1 MIVTEGFEP
10 VEFDGPNPTDLVFI
24 EHVDGLEG
32 NSILA
37 LSKSG
42 VNRGYWRINTWD
54 PPNFILFPRN
64 AIKGDYKD
72 SFIYCAGR
80 TAFVEWAIRIAD
92 PLRDDWAPKMKHYRI
107 VTDRFFFDF
116 IDSGLASLTLT
127 RLPMRD
133 PNDPWDFDD

>member
-10 VEFDGPNPTDLVFI
+10 ADFDGPNPTGLVFI
-24 EHVDGLEG
+24 EHIDGLEG

-37 LSKSG
+37 LSKIG
-42 VNRGYWRINTWD
+42 ANRGYWRINTWD
-54 PPNFILFPRN
+54 PPNFILFPRTVV
-64 AIKGDYKD
+64 KGDYSD

-80 TAFVEWAIRIAD
+80 TAFVEWAIKIAD

-116 IDSGLASLTLT
+116 IDSGLASLALT
-127 RLPMRD
+127 RLPLRD